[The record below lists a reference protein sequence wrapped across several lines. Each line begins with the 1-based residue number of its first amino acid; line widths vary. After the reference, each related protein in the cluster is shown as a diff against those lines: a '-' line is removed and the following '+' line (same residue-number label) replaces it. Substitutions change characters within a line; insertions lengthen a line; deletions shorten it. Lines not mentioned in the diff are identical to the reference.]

1 MPTYKFEQFNAEIT
15 DPIVTVNEDAI
26 IIHASTTEI
35 SLEVTLE
42 TSDAKLYGVRLN
54 NIAASNLNYEGST
67 NLLNKAIEGLSQYI
81 VES

>member
-1 MPTYKFEQFNAEIT
+1 MPTYQLPQFNAQIT
-15 DPIVTVNEDAI
+15 NPTVTVNEDTI
-26 IIHASTTEI
+26 MIHASTTEI